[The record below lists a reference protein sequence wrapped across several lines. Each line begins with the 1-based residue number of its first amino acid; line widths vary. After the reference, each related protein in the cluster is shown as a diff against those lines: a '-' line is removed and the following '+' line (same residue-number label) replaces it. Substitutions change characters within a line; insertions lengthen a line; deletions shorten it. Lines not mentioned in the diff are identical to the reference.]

1 MGCRTATTRIRWTI
15 FKSVLLFPNKPSFA
29 SISGKVVN
37 LNHDDNEFLPPL
49 KNLLCKPDFWEGIFL
64 GGTVSLGISHE
75 KKCIFKKRRCFLCCR
90 LVIWSPLKRG
100 KVPWFRAHFPHQ
112 KKHVFQ
118 GIIGCTPTNV
128 PLRPYGKSLYK
139 ALYSGHLW
147 VIIYNHQESLENTI
161 PLGSLLRVHPIVPG
175 VFVWNPKPMSEELT
189 MNFTGARPNSP
200 IQKWPNSGKISP
212 KNATKRYITI
222 RWKSLQLSTG
232 CLHSVYPP
240 TQDASHRWRSI
251 YTCFTFFKL
260 AHVPSFFPSKGHTGS
275 VVGHGQFVLRGLAL
289 RQLGAYR

>member
-49 KNLLCKPDFWEGIFL
+49 KNLLCKPDFWGRDFSW

-100 KVPWFRAHFPHQ
+100 KVPWFRAVLTAPTSPTK

-161 PLGSLLRVHPIVPG
+161 PLGSLLGVHPIVPG

-212 KNATKRYITI
+212 KNATKRYITKVKI
-222 RWKSLQLSTG
+222 FAIEYRLFTFGL
-232 CLHSVYPP
+232 PP

-251 YTCFTFFKL
+251 YTGI
-260 AHVPSFFPSKGHTGS
+260 P
-275 VVGHGQFVLRGLAL
+275 
-289 RQLGAYR
+289 Y